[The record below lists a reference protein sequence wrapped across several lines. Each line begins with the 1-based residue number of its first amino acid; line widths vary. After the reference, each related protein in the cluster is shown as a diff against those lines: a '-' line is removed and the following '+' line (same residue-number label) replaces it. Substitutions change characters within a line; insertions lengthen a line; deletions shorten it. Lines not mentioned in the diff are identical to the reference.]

1 MFKKEKDFK
10 AHITLARV
18 KHPKD
23 KKYFLEQIRKIKVEN
38 KKIEVKEF
46 KLVKSTLTGKA
57 PVYEDL
63 GIVVSDSK
71 PF

>member
-38 KKIEVKEF
+38 KKIEISGF
-46 KLVKSTLTGKA
+46 RLVKSTLTGKS

-63 GIVVSDSK
+63 EVFVSN
-71 PF
+71 